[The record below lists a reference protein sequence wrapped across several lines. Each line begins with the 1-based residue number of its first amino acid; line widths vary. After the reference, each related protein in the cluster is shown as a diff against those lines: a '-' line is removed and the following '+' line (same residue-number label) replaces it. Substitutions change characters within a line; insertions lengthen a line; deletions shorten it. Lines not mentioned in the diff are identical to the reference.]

1 MNTVD
6 QAFIKAF
13 AKHAPAAYGEPESTT
28 AGHQSQPPDTG
39 VASAALVLP
48 SADSQGL
55 RYRIDRPTSRVA
67 GQLTA
72 HIIMPAVEQVQSYQP
87 QDLST
92 SPSVQ
97 VVVEDRL
104 QALAEAL
111 QASRQALPPAPAAAG
126 EDVDPVAAAIKPLV
140 LMAVPQTYRPDLQ
153 SEEVSCLECRDPE
166 PGVPGAPAAEMRL
179 MADEA
184 AAPASGLDQD
194 LAAIMTRA
202 SAVDAVVLPG
212 GESPVAPP
220 TPGLTSAEAAAL
232 LGSAEPGVPERFT
245 PAWEVD
251 AFRWPDLCKRLDE
264 ASGRKLTQSGA
275 ELYMAVQ
282 DGLKVIAITSFGRQ
296 EGRTTLA
303 LSLARSAA
311 AAGCRVALLDA
322 DAAHPQLASQVGLD
336 APCDWQQV
344 VRSGQ
349 PLCEAAVASLE
360 DRVTLFPLSGPDPSL
375 SGRWDDPALTAALQE
390 LQHAFDLIV
399 LDTPPVAAGGLS
411 PAPVSG
417 ACQVDMALVV
427 RDIRTTAEDT
437 CLAAVARVRAMGVR
451 AVGIVENFALA
462 VPAGL

>member
-1 MNTVD
+1 MNTAD
-6 QAFIKAF
+6 QAYTKAY
-13 AKHAPAAYGEPESTT
+13 AKHAPVACGESKSTT
-28 AGHQSQPPDTG
+28 AGRQSQPPDRG

-48 SADSQGL
+48 SAESRGL

-67 GQLTA
+67 GQSTA

-87 QDLST
+87 QDLGT

-111 QASRQALPPAPAAAG
+111 QANRQTLPPAPAAA
-126 EDVDPVAAAIKPLV
+126 EEDPVVAAIKPLV
-140 LMAVPQTYRPDLQ
+140 LMAVPQAYRPDLQ
-153 SEEVSCLECRDPE
+153 SEQVSCLECLDLE

-179 MADEA
+179 VADES

-212 GESPVAPP
+212 GESAAVPP
-220 TPGLTSAEAAAL
+220 APGLTSAEAAAL
-232 LGSAEPGVPERFT
+232 LGSAEPTVPERFT

-251 AFRWPDLCKRLDE
+251 AFRWPSLCKRLDE

-282 DGLKVIAITSFGRQ
+282 DGLKIIAITSFGRQ

-311 AAGCRVALLDA
+311 TAGCRVALLDA
-322 DAAHPQLASQVGLD
+322 DAANPQLASQMGLD
-336 APCDWQQV
+336 APCDWLQV

-375 SGRWDDPALTAALQE
+375 SGRWDDPALTTVLQK

-399 LDTPPVAAGGLS
+399 LDTLPVAARVPS

-427 RDIRTTAEDT
+427 RDIRTTAEVT
-437 CLAAVARVRAMGVR
+437 CLAAVTRVRSMGVR

-462 VPAGL
+462 VPAGP